1 MCVCGTPLEGGK
13 RKVLYFWELF
23 RKMFGTMARFK
34 DRRSIRKYS
43 RRGIPEGLIEALAV
57 EASRAATMGNMQLY
71 SLVVTE
77 DGPEREALA
86 AAHHH
91 QPMVLEAPAV
101 LTFCAD
107 FHRFSRWCEE
117 RDAAPGYGNFVS
129 FINAA
134 TDTLLF
140 AQAFI
145 TLAEECGLG
154 TCILGTTVYNP
165 DKIIEALRLPPL
177 VVPVLTVTL
186 GWPDEAPEQTDRLPV
201 EAILHAG
208 HYHDYT
214 AEDID
219 RIYAEKEALPESRYF
234 VELNGTENLAQVFTR
249 FRFTRQECLEMSA
262 KMREVLKSQGF
273 CE

>member
-1 MCVCGTPLEGGK
+1 MSGVMYGMCISPWWMGD
-13 RKVLYFWELF
+13 RK
-23 RKMFGTMARFK
+23 
-34 DRRSIRKYS
+34 
-43 RRGIPEGLIEALAV
+43 IEALAG

-145 TLAEECGLG
+145 TLAEE
-154 TCILGTTVYNP
+154 
-165 DKIIEALRLPPL
+165 
-177 VVPVLTVTL
+177 
-186 GWPDEAPEQTDRLPV
+186 WQTDRLPV

-249 FRFTRQECLEMSA
+249 FRFTQQECLEMSA